1 MSQRF
6 DLLQKEPEHQS
17 SEVDIVFKCWA
28 VADRLGLHKVAA
40 HCEWAMA
47 HMWVVVSVR
56 TRAALELSP
65 GAVRR
70 IARNMRARID
80 AGHKE
85 LLRALPYAEGLLPC
99 SSEGIK
105 RKLVPKLENVHWCLT
120 AAAPAC
126 TMTRW
131 RISEESTP
139 STWRQTV
146 GAVVTW
152 LGCRYR
158 IST

>member
-1 MSQRF
+1 MSQRS
-6 DLLQKEPEHQS
+6 DLLQEEGEHQS
-17 SEVDIVFKCWA
+17 SEVDILFECWA

-47 HMWVVVSVR
+47 HMWVEASVR

-70 IARNMRARID
+70 IARNMRARMD
-80 AGHKE
+80 SGNKE
-85 LLRALPYAEGLLPC
+85 LLRALPYAEGLL
-99 SSEGIK
+99 SSTTEGI
-105 RKLVPKLENVHWCLT
+105 RSKLVPKLENVCRCLT

-131 RISEESTP
+131 RINEESMP
-139 STWRQTV
+139 STWRQTMR
-146 GAVVTW
+146 AVVTW
-152 LGCRYR
+152 LGC
-158 IST
+158 